1 MLSDLGKW
9 LFNSSSLT
17 AHGFCLLWEPGLLW
31 TYAISDTITALAYF
45 SIPATLL
52 VVARRRRD
60 LVFRP
65 LLWLFAAF
73 ILLCG
78 TTHWLD
84 LLTLW
89 VPVYGLEGLVKAVTA
104 SVSLVT
110 AFALWR
116 LLPNIL
122 ALPSPTQMREANLAL
137 LASREQLFQAQKM
150 EAVGQ
155 LTGGI
160 AHDFNNLIQIFSGSL
175 EMLEKRIAQGR
186 ANEGLRYIAAMRQ
199 ASHTAKQMTNR
210 LLAFSR
216 RQALQPRQVGPD
228 ALVRNFA
235 EMIRRTLDPAI
246 RIEIKLGDGRWDANC
261 DPNELET
268 ALLNLSINARD
279 AMPSGGVL
287 TIATADRTLSAAEL
301 PDHASPGNYIEIA
314 VSDTGVGMTP
324 DVLGRVFEPF
334 FTTKP
339 TGQGTGLGLSQVY
352 GFVRQSGGVVK
363 IESRPDEGTTARLYL
378 PGIDR
383 ITEAEPT
390 ALKSESFDFQ
400 EIQHRKVLFVEDQE
414 DVRRQI
420 VEVLQEKGCI
430 VSQATDGPE
439 GLRQIQSGSSFDL
452 LITDVGLPGLN
463 GRQLADAARERIP
476 NLPVLLI
483 TGYAGKALDSS
494 QLPPGI
500 EVLRKPFSLDTFSKA
515 RGRLINEQR
524 TNAINASGAQLC
536 AKRRSVCRDM
546 R

>member
-9 LFNSSSLT
+9 LFDSSGLT
-17 AHGFCLLWEPGLLW
+17 AHGFCLLWEPGLIW
-31 TYAISDTITALAYF
+31 TYAISDTVTALAYF

-52 VVARRRRD
+52 VVARQRRD

-89 VPVYGLEGLVKAVTA
+89 VPVYGLEGLVKALTA

-110 AFALWR
+110 AFALWW
-116 LLPNIL
+116 LLPNML
-122 ALPSPTQMREANLAL
+122 ALPSPSQLREANLAL
-137 LASREQLFQAQKM
+137 LASKEQLFQAQKM

-160 AHDFNNLIQIFSGSL
+160 AHDFNNLLQVFTGSL
-175 EMLEKRIAQGR
+175 EMLEKRIIQGR
-186 ANEGLRYIAAMRQ
+186 GDEVTRYIAAMRQ
-199 ASHTAKQMTNR
+199 AANTAKQLTNR

-216 RQALQPRQVGPD
+216 RQALQSRRVEPD
-228 ALVRNFA
+228 TLVRDIA
-235 EMIRRTLDPAI
+235 EMIRRTVDPAI
-246 RIEIKLGDGRWDANC
+246 HIKTKLGNGLWDANC
-261 DPNELET
+261 DPHELET
-268 ALLNLSINARD
+268 AVLNLSINARD
-279 AMPSGGVL
+279 AMPKGGVL
-287 TIATADRTLSAAEL
+287 TIATADLTLSAAEL
-301 PDHASPGNYIEIA
+301 PGHASPGNYIEIA

-324 DVLGRVFEPF
+324 DVLSRVFEPF

-352 GFVRQSGGVVK
+352 GFVRQSGGAVK
-363 IESRPDEGTTARLYL
+363 VESKPDEGTTVRLYL

-383 ITEAEPT
+383 IVDAEPDAIKT
-390 ALKSESFDFQ
+390 ETSAFPKELQ
-400 EIQHRKVLFVEDQE
+400 RRTVLLVEDQE

-420 VEVLQEKGCI
+420 VEILEDMGC
-430 VSQATDGPE
+430 VVTQATDGLE
-439 GLRQIQSGSSFDL
+439 GLRRIQSGSSFDL

-463 GRQLADAARERIP
+463 GRQLTDAARERTP
-476 NLPVLLI
+476 NLPVLLL

-494 QLPPGI
+494 QLAPGI
-500 EVLRKPFSLDTFSKA
+500 ELLRKPFSLDMLSERVSALLMTSNLT
-515 RGRLINEQR
+515 R
-524 TNAINASGAQLC
+524 
-536 AKRRSVCRDM
+536 
-546 R
+546 